1 MSDGIRPDYL
11 IDLATR
17 HYLVM
22 SQRRII
28 ELLDD
33 LDGGSADETLTFG
46 LDGRT
51 YEIDLS
57 TANAKS
63 LREAIEPFAAVARR
77 LTGRAGTVSSSRTK
91 APQQADRSATD
102 AAVIREWALASGYE
116 VNSRGRIP
124 ANVRAAYES
133 S

>member
-1 MSDGIRPDYL
+1 
-11 IDLATR
+11 
-17 HYLVM
+17 M
-22 SQRRII
+22 SQRRIV

-33 LDGGSADETLTFG
+33 LDGGVADETLTFG

-63 LREAIEPFAAVARR
+63 LREAIDPYLAVARWVSVRAATGSR
-77 LTGRAGTVSSSRTK
+77 LRGKVPAQG
-91 APQQADRSATD
+91 DGNATD
-102 AAVIREWALASGYE
+102 AAVIREWALTNGFE

-124 ANVRAAYES
+124 ANVREAYES
-133 S
+133 H